1 MTNYVSVK
9 PDLRLPKKISGT
21 GTYGDSS
28 YAVKFKASWADGRYE
43 IDSVEVVRQK
53 GADPIDGGVL
63 RGVRVAQAFEYLMHS
78 AGAEGNDN
86 GIQLAD
92 GTPYNFPY
100 KFALSFDDGKGEIT
114 ITPTLEV
121 SINRED
127 AEKARLLEAARIHS
141 IATAYGVRSLYLVA
155 NVLGL
160 TQRTASRLILK
171 AREVG
176 LLEDE
181 K

>member
-9 PDLRLPKKISGT
+9 PDLRLPREISGT

-28 YAVKFKASWADGRYE
+28 YAVKFNASWADGRYE

-78 AGAEGNDN
+78 ADD
-86 GIQLAD
+86 IQLAD
-92 GTPYNFPY
+92 GTPYKLPY
-100 KFALSFDDGKGEIT
+100 DFDLSFDEGKSEIT
-114 ITPTLEV
+114 ITPTLRV
-121 SINRED
+121 SINREE
-127 AEKARLLEAARIHS
+127 AEKSRLREAARVYS
-141 IATAYGVRSLYLVA
+141 IATAYGARSLYVVA
-155 NVLGL
+155 NVLGI

-176 LLEDE
+176 LLDDE